1 MIIILKLIIGFGLL
15 NVWLRRFNI
24 STPYR
29 GGNAQ
34 NMHEEF
40 KNYGLPVNFM
50 YLIGSF
56 KVILA
61 VILILSIFLNLSKI
75 VYLGVLMLAFVMV
88 GSILMH
94 LKIKDPIE
102 KSGPAILMLLMSVAL
117 LFLIG

>member
-1 MIIILKLIIGFGLL
+1 MTVILKLILGFGLL
-15 NVWLRRFNI
+15 NVWLRRFNS

-29 GGNAQ
+29 GGDAQ
-34 NMHEEF
+34 NMLEEF

-50 YLIGSF
+50 YIIGAF

-61 VILILSIFLNLSKI
+61 VILIFSVFLNLSKI
-75 VYLGVLMLAFVMV
+75 VYLGVLMLSFVMV

-94 LKIKDPIE
+94 LKIKDSIE
-102 KSGPAILMLLMSVAL
+102 KSVPAILMLLMSIAL

>member
-1 MIIILKLIIGFGLL
+1 MTIILKLIIGFGLL

-29 GGNAQ
+29 GGDAQ

-61 VILILSIFLNLSKI
+61 VILISSIFLNLSKI

-94 LKIKDPIE
+94 LKIKDPLE